1 MPLPYGGGGNER
13 GTRTAGG
20 CVQGS
25 GGVRVVPIDKE
36 QVRLLEQRLRGIG
49 VDRRTFMK
57 IAGAALAAPA
67 AGSLLAACGGDD
79 DDAPAPTNTTASGSA
94 DAAATTGE
102 SAASPS
108 AGRDAESTATSGT
121 AGV

>member
-1 MPLPYGGGGNER
+1 MPSPYRGGGNER

-25 GGVRVVPIDKE
+25 GGVRVVPIDTE
-36 QVRLLEQRLRGIG
+36 QVRLLEKRLRGIG

-79 DDAPAPTNTTASGSA
+79 DDDTPAATSTTASGSA
-94 DAAATTGE
+94 GT
-102 SAASPS
+102 
-108 AGRDAESTATSGT
+108 TATSADGATSPSTGT
-121 AGV
+121 GAE